1 MTASGS
7 SARPAAGPPRRFVA
21 LLVLTLGVITAT
33 GPLATDLYLPA
44 FPQIADDLNAPQSH
58 IQLTLTSAMFGLAAG
73 QLVIGP
79 MSDAWGRRKP
89 LLIGTVVFTVT
100 SFACVFVPT
109 AGAFIA
115 LRFVQGAAGAAGA
128 VIARA
133 IVRDH
138 FSGDAIT
145 KFFSR
150 LVLVT
155 MLAPMLGP
163 ILGAQLLRFGPW
175 QLGFIVLTVVSLIGL
190 ALVYFALPESLPP
203 EKRRATNPAALL
215 ATARGL
221 LADPRFI
228 GPALTLALV
237 FGGLFTYISSFSFV
251 AQEQLGATAQQY
263 SYVFGI
269 NTLAMLGGTQ
279 VNGFLVGRVGA
290 RQRLTAGLA
299 GACAGVLGL
308 AVLDVAGYTDLV
320 PLTAALAVLMFSLGM
335 VFPNCQTLA
344 LASQPPSVAGTGSAI
359 LGTLQFGLGGAIP
372 AAAAWTPDGR
382 VSLASMV
389 VVMLAAIL
397 VAVPVY
403 AAFGMRAARYA
414 D

>member
-1 MTASGS
+1 M
-7 SARPAAGPPRRFVA
+7 SAAESATRSATGPPRRVVA

-58 IQLTLTSAMFGLAAG
+58 IQLTLTSAMFGLAVG
-73 QLVIGP
+73 QLLIGP

-89 LLIGTVVFTVT
+89 LLIGTAVFILA
-100 SFACVFVPT
+100 SIACVFVPS
-109 AGAFIA
+109 AGVFIA

-163 ILGAQLLRFGPW
+163 ILGAQLLRVGPW

-190 ALVYFALPESLPP
+190 ALVYFVLPESLPP
-203 EKRRATNPAALL
+203 SQRRVTNAASLL
-215 ATARGL
+215 ATARQL

-228 GPALTLALV
+228 GPALTLALM

-269 NTLAMLGGTQ
+269 NTLAMLAGTQ
-279 VNGFLVGRVGA
+279 VNGFLVGRVGT
-290 RQRLTAGLA
+290 RQRLTAGLI
-299 GACAGVLGL
+299 GACVGVLSL
-308 AVLDVAGYTDLV
+308 AILDVSGHTGLV
-320 PLTAALAVLMFSLGM
+320 SLTVALSIMMFSLGM
-335 VFPNCQTLA
+335 VFPNCQTMA
-344 LASQPPSVAGTGSAI
+344 LASQPPSVAGTGSALI
-359 LGTLQFGLGGAIP
+359 GTLQFGLGGAIP

-382 VSLASMV
+382 VTLASMV

-397 VAVPVY
+397 VAVPVFTV
-403 AAFGMRAARYA
+403 FGVRAARYA

>member
-1 MTASGS
+1 M
-7 SARPAAGPPRRFVA
+7 SAAEAAPQSAGHPRRFVA

-44 FPQIADDLNAPQSH
+44 FPEIAKDLDAPQSH
-58 IQLTLTSAMFGLAAG
+58 IQLTLTSAMFGLAVG
-73 QLVIGP
+73 QMIIGP
-79 MSDAWGRRKP
+79 MSDAFGRRRP
-89 LLIGTVVFTVT
+89 LLIGTAIFTVA
-100 SFACVFVPT
+100 SFLCVFVPS
-109 AGAFIA
+109 AGVFIA

-163 ILGAQLLRFGPW
+163 ILGAQLLRVGPW
-175 QLGFIVLTVVSLIGL
+175 QVGFIVLTVVSIIGMV
-190 ALVYFALPESLPP
+190 LVYFALPESLPASQ
-203 EKRRATNPAALL
+203 RRATTPAALL
-215 ATARGL
+215 NVVRRL
-221 LADPRFI
+221 IADPRFI

-279 VNGFLVGRVGA
+279 INGFLIGRVGT
-290 RQRLTAGLA
+290 RSRLIAGLA
-299 GACAGVLGL
+299 GSCVGVLAL
-308 AVLDVAGYTDLV
+308 AILDVSGATDLV
-320 PLTAALAVLMFSLGM
+320 SLTIALAILMLSLGM
-335 VFPNCQTLA
+335 VFPNCTSLA
-344 LASQPPSVAGTGSAI
+344 LASQPASVAGTGSALI
-359 LGTLQFGLGGAIP
+359 GTLQFGLGGAIP

-389 VVMLAAIL
+389 IVMLSAIL
-397 VAVPVY
+397 VAVPVF
-403 AAFGMRAARYA
+403 ALFGVRATRYA

>member
-1 MTASGS
+1 MTKLPVSPEIRGRFS
-7 SARPAAGPPRRFVA
+7 LSAEPATEAPAAPPRRFVA
-21 LLVLTLGVITAT
+21 LLVLTLGTITAT

-44 FPQIADDLNAPQSH
+44 FPEIAADLNAPQSQ
-58 IQLTLTSAMFGLAAG
+58 IQLTLTSAMFGLAFG

-79 MSDAWGRRKP
+79 MSDAWGRRRP
-89 LLIGTVVFTVT
+89 LLIGTAVFTVA
-100 SFACVFVPT
+100 SLLCAFVPT
-109 AGAFIA
+109 AGVFIA

-163 ILGAQLLRFGPW
+163 ILGAQLLRVGPW
-175 QLGFIVLTVVSLIGL
+175 QIGFVVLTVVAIIGMV
-190 ALVYFALPESLPP
+190 LVYFALPESLPP
-203 EKRRATNPAALL
+203 SQRRATNPAALL
-215 ATARGL
+215 ATVRGL
-221 LADPRFI
+221 IADPRFM

-279 VNGFLVGRVGA
+279 INGYLVGKVDT
-290 RQRLTAGLA
+290 RQRLAAGLA
-299 GACAGVLGL
+299 GATAAVIAL
-308 AVLDVAGYTDLV
+308 AILDVSGATDLV
-320 PLTAALAVLMFSLGM
+320 SLTVVLAIMMFGLGM

-344 LASQPPSVAGTGSAI
+344 LASQPAAIAGTGSALI
-359 LGTLQFGLGGAIP
+359 GTLQFGLGGAIP
-372 AAAAWTPDGR
+372 AAAAWTPDGK

-389 VVMLAAIL
+389 VV
-397 VAVPVY
+397 
-403 AAFGMRAARYA
+403 
-414 D
+414 

>member
-1 MTASGS
+1 M
-7 SARPAAGPPRRFVA
+7 SAAESATRPAAGPPRRIVA

-58 IQLTLTSAMFGLAAG
+58 IQLTLTAAMFGLAVG
-73 QLVIGP
+73 QLLIGP

-89 LLIGTVVFTVT
+89 LLVGMIVFTFA
-100 SFACVFVPT
+100 SFACVFVT
-109 AGAFIA
+109 SAGAFIA
-115 LRFVQGAAGAAGA
+115 LRFIQGAAGAAGA

-163 ILGAQLLRFGPW
+163 ILGAQLLRVGPW
-175 QLGFIVLTVVSLIGL
+175 QLGFIVLTAVSLVGL
-190 ALVYFALPESLPP
+190 ALVYFALPESLPRSQ
-203 EKRRATNPAALL
+203 RRATSPAALL
-215 ATARGL
+215 ATARRL
-221 LADPRFI
+221 MADPRFI

-263 SYVFGI
+263 SYVFGV

-279 VNGFLVGRVGA
+279 VNGFLVGRVGT
-290 RQRLTAGLA
+290 RQRLAAGLA
-299 GACAGVLGL
+299 GASVGVLAL
-308 AVLDVAGYTDLV
+308 AILDVSGLTDLV
-320 PLTAALAVLMFSLGM
+320 SLTVALAIMMFSLGM

-344 LASQPPSVAGTGSAI
+344 LASQPPSVAGTGSALI
-359 LGTLQFGLGGAIP
+359 GTLQFGLGGAIP

-397 VAVPVY
+397 IAVPVFTV
-403 AAFGMRAARYA
+403 FGVRAARYA